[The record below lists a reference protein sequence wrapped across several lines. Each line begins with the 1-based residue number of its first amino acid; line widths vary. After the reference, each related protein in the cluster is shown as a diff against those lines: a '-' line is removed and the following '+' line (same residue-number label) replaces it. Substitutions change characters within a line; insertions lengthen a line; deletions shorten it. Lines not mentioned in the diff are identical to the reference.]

1 MKVSTTIKIKS
12 NPYLQRYIRENSYWY
27 KLLNR
32 NPELINQM
40 SEDMKKAYINPEME
54 IVEIK
59 GQVLLAGSLPLSET
73 EVNSGEVLA
82 PEFEDTS
89 VLFDE

>member
-1 MKVSTTIKIKS
+1 MKHII
-12 NPYLQRYIRENSYWY
+12 
-27 KLLNR
+27 
-32 NPELINQM
+32 
-40 SEDMKKAYINPEME
+40 DMKKAYINPEME

-59 GQVLLAGSLPLSET
+59 GQVLLAGSVFSLNENGFD
-73 EVNSGEVLA
+73 VNEESLA